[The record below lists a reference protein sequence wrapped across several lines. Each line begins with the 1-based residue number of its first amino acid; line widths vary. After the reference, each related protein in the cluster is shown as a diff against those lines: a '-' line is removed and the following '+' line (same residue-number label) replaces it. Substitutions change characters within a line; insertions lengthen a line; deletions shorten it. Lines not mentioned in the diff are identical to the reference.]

1 MRKSIVAFAAV
12 VSTGLL
18 SAASAAEVKEVKVA
32 YIPCGQVNDQSWSQA
47 GYMGA
52 QAAKKELEGAGVK
65 MTLDYSESVT
75 PAQVEAAARDYA
87 SRGYGIVVLH
97 CGTFANA
104 AVTAAK
110 GFPKTT
116 FLFATVPPDGPLPPN
131 FWAYDVAQGEASFVS
146 GYLSGLVN
154 KGQVGAVGAF
164 DFPVLTRQMEG
175 FRLGARYA
183 NPKIKTLS
191 TYINSWEDA
200 GKAKEAAQAQID
212 AGADVVFAATD
223 QAARG
228 VFAAAENSS
237 SYAIAS
243 YADQSSLAPK
253 AILVSVVYDFGKL
266 LQNMIVNAYNDKLTP
281 GKFYRYGLEGYSALI
296 PNAALA
302 NQVSKEA
309 NAKVASLIEDIKSGA
324 LKVPE
329 FHKAGESLTFDLSK
343 LKAK

>member
-1 MRKSIVAFAAV
+1 MKKFAVAVFSCALLADF
-12 VSTGLL
+12 ST
-18 SAASAAEVKEVKVA
+18 AASAAELKVA

-52 QAAKKELEGAGVK
+52 QAAQKELKAAGVN
-65 MTLDYSESVT
+65 MTLDYSESVA

-97 CGTFANA
+97 CGTFADA
-104 AVTAAK
+104 AVSVAK

-116 FLFATVPPDGPLPPN
+116 FLFATVPPEGPLPPN

-146 GYLSGLVN
+146 GYLAALVS
-154 KGQVGAVGAF
+154 KGGQVGSVGAF

-183 NPKIKTLS
+183 NPKVKTLS

-200 GKAKEAAQAQID
+200 GKAKEAAQAQLD

-228 VFAAAENSS
+228 VFAAAENSGD
-237 SYAIAS
+237 YAIAS

-253 AILVSVVYDFGKL
+253 AILVSAVYDYGKL
-266 LQNMIVNAYNDKLTP
+266 LQNMIVNAYNGKLEP
-281 GKFYRYGLEGYSALI
+281 GKFYRYGLDGYSALI
-296 PNAALA
+296 PNPGLA
-302 NQVSKEA
+302 SEISKDA
-309 NAKVASLIEDIKSGA
+309 NAKVAALIEDIKTG
-324 LKVPE
+324 KIKIPE
-329 FHKAGESLTFDLSK
+329 LHKAGDSLAFDLTK
-343 LKAK
+343 LKK

>member
-1 MRKSIVAFAAV
+1 MRNLIVVTFAALV
-12 VSTGLL
+12 LIGPS
-18 SAASAAEVKEVKVA
+18 SAVSAAEIKVA

-52 QAAKKELEGAGVK
+52 QAAQKELQEAGVK

-87 SRGYGIVVLH
+87 SRGYGIVILH
-97 CGTFANA
+97 CGTFADA

-116 FLFATVPPDGPLPPN
+116 FLFATVPPEGPLPPN

-146 GYLSGLVN
+146 GYLSALVN
-154 KGQVGAVGAF
+154 KSGQVGSVGAF

-183 NPKIKTLS
+183 NPKVKTLS

-266 LQNMIVNAYNDKLTP
+266 LQNMIVNAYNGKLTP
-281 GKFYRYGLEGYSALI
+281 GKFYRYGLDGYSALI
-296 PNAALA
+296 PNPGLA
-302 NQVSKEA
+302 REVSKDA

-324 LKVPE
+324 IKVPE

>member
-1 MRKSIVAFAAV
+1 MRARIATTFVALALGGLSSAA
-12 VSTGLL
+12 L
-18 SAASAAEVKEVKVA
+18 SAELKVA

-47 GYMGA
+47 GFMGA
-52 QAAKKELEGAGVK
+52 QAAQKELSQADIK
-65 MTLDYSESVT
+65 MTLDYSESVA

-87 SRGYGIVVLH
+87 SRGYDIVVLH
-97 CGTFANA
+97 CGTFADA
-104 AVTAAK
+104 AVSAAK

-146 GYLSGLVN
+146 GYLSALISKDGE
-154 KGQVGAVGAF
+154 VGSVGAF

-212 AGADVVFAATD
+212 AGADVIFAATD

-228 VFAAAENSS
+228 VFSAADGSGN
-237 SYAIAS
+237 YAIAS

-253 AILVSVVYDFGKL
+253 AILVSAVYDFSKL
-266 LQNMIVNAYNDKLTP
+266 LQTMIVNAYNKKLTP
-281 GKFYRYGLEGYSALI
+281 GKFYRYGLDGYSTLI
-296 PNAALA
+296 PNPALA
-302 NQVSKEA
+302 GAISKEA
-309 NAKVASLIEDIKSGA
+309 NAKVAALVEDIKSGA
-324 LKVPE
+324 VKVPE
-329 FHKAGESLTFDLSK
+329 LHKAGDSLTFDLSK
-343 LKAK
+343 IKAK

>member
-1 MRKSIVAFAAV
+1 MRRKTTAALAAILFASLSSVA
-12 VSTGLL
+12 L
-18 SAASAAEVKEVKVA
+18 SAELKVA
-32 YIPCGQVNDQSWSQA
+32 YIPCGQINDQSWSQA

-52 QAAKKELEGAGVK
+52 QAAQKELQQSDVK
-65 MTLDYSESVT
+65 MTLDYSESVQ

-87 SRGYGIVVLH
+87 SRGYDIVVLH
-97 CGTFANA
+97 CGTFADA
-104 AVTAAK
+104 AVSAAK

-146 GYLSGLVN
+146 GYLSALISKDGA
-154 KGQVGAVGAF
+154 VGAVGAF

-183 NPKIKTLS
+183 NAKVKTLS

-212 AGADVVFAATD
+212 AGADVIFAATD

-228 VFAAAENSS
+228 VFSAADGSS
-237 SYAIAS
+237 NYAIAS

-253 AILVSVVYDFGKL
+253 AILVSAVYDFSKL
-266 LQNMIVNAYNDKLTP
+266 LQNMIVNAYNKKLTP
-281 GKFYRYGLEGYSALI
+281 GKFYRYGLDGYSALI
-296 PNAALA
+296 PNPALA
-302 NQVSKEA
+302 SAISKDT
-309 NAKVASLIEDIKSGA
+309 NTKVATLIEDIKSGA
-324 LKVPE
+324 VKIPE
-329 FHKAGESLTFDLSK
+329 LPKAGDSLTFDLSK
-343 LKAK
+343 IKTK

>member
-1 MRKSIVAFAAV
+1 MRKPAVIVFAALLL
-12 VSTGLL
+12 TGLS
-18 SAASAAEVKEVKVA
+18 SAASAAELKIA

-52 QAAKKELEGAGVK
+52 QAGQKELEQDGVK
-65 MTLDYSESVT
+65 VTLDYSESVT

-97 CGTFANA
+97 CGTFADA
-104 AVTAAK
+104 AVSAAK

-146 GYLSGLVN
+146 GYLSALVS
-154 KGQVGAVGAF
+154 KDGQVGSVGAF

-183 NPKIKTLS
+183 NPKVKALS

-212 AGADVVFAATD
+212 AGADVIFAATD

-228 VFAAAENSS
+228 VFAAADNSS
-237 SYAIAS
+237 NYAVAS

-253 AILVSVVYDFGKL
+253 AILVSAVYDFGKL
-266 LQNMIVNAYNDKLTP
+266 LQNMIVNAYNNKLEP
-281 GKFYRYGLEGYSALI
+281 GKFYRYGLNGYSALI
-296 PNAALA
+296 PNPALA
-302 NQVSKEA
+302 SVISKEN

-324 LKVPE
+324 IKIPE
-329 FHKAGESLTFDLSK
+329 LHKAGDSLTFDLAK